1 MTRETNT
8 ARRRRDVRLPVS
20 LALVVSIGV
29 IGFVTDRVPGRAEY
43 ARPSSVVGKEPS
55 AKSSFEGLTASA
67 APDRVTEEVILTR
80 PAEEPADDAGRR
92 IRNLLKE
99 SARDVKAKRYDD
111 ALRKL
116 DAARPQILAY
126 PEAFVLVGRA
136 LEGKKEYADA
146 QAFYNAALDRDPTLA
161 EAYWGMATTAEAM
174 GDLEMAL
181 GGMRSFL
188 KTVPDPDPFRL
199 KVAQARSAIWEW
211 ESQLGRGP
219 WGPTRGIIPGL
230 TREQQAK
237 NDKGVGIM
245 YPVPDT
251 EQPDGS
257 MKLEV
262 RNQDR
267 FKIYDKP

>member
-1 MTRETNT
+1 MKRAQNA
-8 ARRRRDVRLPVS
+8 ARPRRDIRLPAT
-20 LALVVSIGV
+20 LALVLSIGT
-29 IGFVTDRVPGRAEY
+29 IGFVADRVPGRAEY
-43 ARPSSVVGKEPS
+43 ARPPSVLAQDTS
-55 AKSSFEGLTASA
+55 ARSSFEGLSAPVASE
-67 APDRVTEEVILTR
+67 RVIEEVILM
-80 PAEEPADDAGRR
+80 PPSLEPSDDTGRNVR
-92 IRNLLKE
+92 KLLKE
-99 SARDVKAKRYDD
+99 SAGDVKAKRYDQ

-116 DAARPQILAY
+116 DAARPAILAY
-126 PEAFVLVGRA
+126 PEAFVLVGRS

-230 TREQQAK
+230 TRDQQAR

-245 YPVPDT
+245 YPVPGS

-257 MKLEV
+257 KKIEV

-267 FKIYDKP
+267 FKIYSKP

>member
-1 MTRETNT
+1 MIPAGQATM
-8 ARRRRDVRLPVS
+8 RRRDVRVRVA
-20 LALVVSIGV
+20 LALAVMIVAIGYLA
-29 IGFVTDRVPGRAEY
+29 DRVPGRAEY
-43 ARPSSVVGKEPS
+43 ARPPVMIAPAASERS
-55 AKSSFEGLTASA
+55 AFEGLQPT
-67 APDRVTEEVILTR
+67 PPVRPVEEVILN
-80 PAEEPADDAGRR
+80 PATEAPAASAEKGLRE
-92 IRNLLKE
+92 LMKE
-99 SARDVKAKRYDD
+99 AARDVKAKRYDD

-116 DAARPQILAY
+116 DSARPAILAH
-126 PEAFVLVGRA
+126 PEAYVLVGRA
-136 LEGKKEYADA
+136 LEGKKDYPNA

-174 GDLEMAL
+174 GDLEFAL

-230 TREQQAK
+230 TREQQVK
-237 NDKGVGIM
+237 NDRGVGVM
-245 YPVPDT
+245 VPIPGT

-257 MKLEV
+257 LKFEV
-262 RNQDR
+262 KNQDR
-267 FKIYDKP
+267 FKIFQRP